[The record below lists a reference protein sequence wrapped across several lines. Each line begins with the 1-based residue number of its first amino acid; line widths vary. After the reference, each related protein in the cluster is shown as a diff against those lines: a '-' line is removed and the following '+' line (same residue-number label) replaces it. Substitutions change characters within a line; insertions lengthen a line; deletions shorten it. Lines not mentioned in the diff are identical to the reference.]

1 MSMHQA
7 PAARPEGLRERKRR
21 ATENAIELAAVELAI
36 EKGFA
41 HVTVAEIC
49 ERAKISRSTFF
60 NYMPNRDAAIM
71 GRPIALVP
79 RELAFALL
87 DNADGNVPLGLLRIT
102 VASIGHNGVNAP
114 VAAGRRRL
122 ASEQPDAARL
132 QHTTLGELRTAL
144 LALTVE
150 WLSARPEQRAVP
162 AIAVQREALLLVGIA
177 GTAAEVLIEEWA
189 SADGELQISEQ
200 SFHTAIAELGA
211 VLHRD

>member
-87 DNADGNVPLGLLRIT
+87 DDADGNVPLGLLRIT

>member
-1 MSMHQA
+1 MSMQQP

-41 HVTVAEIC
+41 EVTVAEIC

-87 DNADGNVPLGLLRIT
+87 DGSESNVPLGLLRIT

-122 ASEQPDAARL
+122 AIEQPDAARL
-132 QHTTLGELRTAL
+132 QHATLGDLRAAL
-144 LALTVE
+144 LGLTVE
-150 WLSARPEQRAVP
+150 WLGARPERRALP
-162 AIAVQREALLLVGIA
+162 DIAVQREALLLVGIA

-211 VLHRD
+211 VLHRS

>member
-1 MSMHQA
+1 MSMQRP

-21 ATENAIELAAVELAI
+21 ATENAIELAAVELAL

-41 HVTVAEIC
+41 LVTVAEIC
-49 ERAKISRSTFF
+49 ERAKVSRSTFF

-79 RELAFALL
+79 RDIAFALL
-87 DNADGNVPLGLLRIT
+87 DGAENDVPLGLLRIT

-122 ASEQPDAARL
+122 AMEQPDAARL
-132 QHTTLGELRTAL
+132 QHTTLGDLRTAL
-144 LALTVE
+144 LALTLE
-150 WLSARPEQRAVP
+150 WLGARPDRRALP
-162 AIAVQREALLLVGIA
+162 NIAVQREARLLVGIA

-189 SADGELQISEQ
+189 DADGELQISEQ

-211 VLHRD
+211 VLHRA

>member
-1 MSMHQA
+1 MSMQQP

-21 ATENAIELAAVELAI
+21 ATENAIELAAVELAL

-41 HVTVAEIC
+41 QVTVAEIC
-49 ERAKISRSTFF
+49 ERAKVSRSTFF

-71 GRPIALVP
+71 GRPISLVP
-79 RELAFALL
+79 RELAFELL
-87 DNADGNVPLGLLRIT
+87 DGSESNVPLGLLRIT

-122 ASEQPDAARL
+122 AIEQPDAARL
-132 QHTTLGELRTAL
+132 QHATLGDLRTEL

-150 WLSARPEQRAVP
+150 WLSARPEQRALP
-162 AIAVQREALLLVGIA
+162 NIAVQREALLLVGIA

-200 SFHTAIAELGA
+200 GFHTAIAELGA
-211 VLHRD
+211 VLHRS

>member
-1 MSMHQA
+1 MSMQRP

-21 ATENAIELAAVELAI
+21 ATENAIELAAVELAL
-36 EKGFA
+36 EKGLA
-41 HVTVAEIC
+41 EVTVAEIC
-49 ERAKISRSTFF
+49 ELAKISRSTFF

-87 DNADGNVPLGLLRIT
+87 DDADGNVPLGLLRIT

-122 ASEQPDAARL
+122 VSEQPDAARL
-132 QHTTLGELRTAL
+132 QHATLGELRTAL
-144 LALTVE
+144 LELTVE
-150 WLSARPEQRAVP
+150 WLGARPEGRALP
-162 AIAVQREALLLVGIA
+162 DIAVQREALLLVGIA

-189 SADGELQISEQ
+189 NADGELQISEQ

-211 VLHRD
+211 VLHRG

>member
-1 MSMHQA
+1 MSKQQP

-21 ATENAIELAAVELAI
+21 ATENAIELAAVELAL
-36 EKGFA
+36 ENGFA
-41 HVTVAEIC
+41 QVTVAEIC

-71 GRPIALVP
+71 GRPIELVP

-87 DNADGNVPLGLLRIT
+87 DGSEDNVPLGLLRIT
-102 VASIGHNGVNAP
+102 VASIGHGGVNAP

-122 ASEQPDAARL
+122 AIEQPDAARL
-132 QHTTLGELRTAL
+132 QHATLGDLRTAL
-144 LALTVE
+144 LALTIE
-150 WLSARPEQRAVP
+150 WLSVRPERRALP
-162 AIAVQREALLLVGIA
+162 DIAVQREALLLVGIA

-189 SADGELQISEQ
+189 SAEGELQISEQ

-211 VLHRD
+211 VLHRS

>member
-1 MSMHQA
+1 MSMQQP

-41 HVTVAEIC
+41 EVTVAEIC

-87 DNADGNVPLGLLRIT
+87 DGAESNVPLGLLRIT

-122 ASEQPDAARL
+122 AIEQPDAARL
-132 QHTTLGELRTAL
+132 QHATLGDLRTAL

-150 WLSARPEQRAVP
+150 WLGARPERRALP
-162 AIAVQREALLLVGIA
+162 DIAVQREALLLVGIA